1 MVLKF
6 DNLRYEGSTCFVGL
20 LSGFVFRVLS
30 WVVVCRFL
38 PWYSVL
44 TGCGAPL
51 CLPRSLCGGCFSAM
65 RMGCFLIF
73 VAPKDYWMLGLCTSH
88 AFFSLLNVFVHLD
101 GC

>member
-1 MVLKF
+1 MFADEFCV
-6 DNLRYEGSTCFVGL
+6 
-20 LSGFVFRVLS
+20 
-30 WVVVCRFL
+30 
-38 PWYSVL
+38 
-44 TGCGAPL
+44 
-51 CLPRSLCGGCFSAM
+51 GGCFSAM

>member
-1 MVLKF
+1 MF
-6 DNLRYEGSTCFVGL
+6 AEEFVWED
-20 LSGFVFRVLS
+20 V
-30 WVVVCRFL
+30 
-38 PWYSVL
+38 
-44 TGCGAPL
+44 
-51 CLPRSLCGGCFSAM
+51 FSAM

>member
-1 MVLKF
+1 M
-6 DNLRYEGSTCFVGL
+6 
-20 LSGFVFRVLS
+20 
-30 WVVVCRFL
+30 
-38 PWYSVL
+38 
-44 TGCGAPL
+44 
-51 CLPRSLCGGCFSAM
+51 GGCFSAM